1 MMVSHKTNNRRH
13 ATHARRRSAIRR
25 IIDALLRGRTD
36 EDRAAAEIEA
46 ATKRGAK

>member
-1 MMVSHKTNNRRH
+1 MTSHKSTSRRH

-36 EDRAAAEIEA
+36 EDRAAVAIGEA
-46 ATKRGAK
+46 DKRGAK

>member
-1 MMVSHKTNNRRH
+1 VSTHRTSNRRH

-36 EDRAAAEIEA
+36 EDRAAAEIEVA
-46 ATKRGAK
+46 NRKGAK